1 MSGTKS
7 RPWIRRAF
15 AAAAFGTVLVGAS
28 VPANASNMPWWWPF
42 KPKPQPTP
50 EIDAGLARNAA
61 AILLG
66 GLFVLRG
73 RKRLSQLTR
82 LNAVAYRGVV
92 DDGGS
97 DPRPAGG

>member
-1 MSGTKS
+1 MLGTS
-7 RPWIRRAF
+7 FRPWIRRALAAVAF
-15 AAAAFGTVLVGAS
+15 ATVLVGSS
-28 VPANASNMPWWWPF
+28 VPANASGLPWWWPF

-73 RKRLSQLTR
+73 RKRS
-82 LNAVAYRGVV
+82 
-92 DDGGS
+92 S
-97 DPRPAGG
+97 